1 MPSHASLG
9 VERKIEHRL
18 FLLSVWIKGVAGL
31 LETLAGIPFFFVPA
45 KTVESFI
52 VLLTAPE
59 LAEDP
64 NDWLAVTLRHAVRHF
79 TVDTAFFAG
88 AYLVIHGLI
97 KIFLVTGLLLGRVWA
112 YPTSLCFLAA
122 FILYQMYRFLFTHSL
137 WLIALTIIDVVVAFL
152 IWREYQARKQSS
164 TAVHMML

>member
-18 FLLSVWIKGVAGL
+18 FLLSVWSKGVAGL

-45 KTVESFI
+45 KAVESFI

-79 TVDTAFFAG
+79 TADTSLFAG

-97 KIFLVTGLLLGRVWA
+97 KIFLVTGLLLRRLWA
-112 YPTSLCFLAA
+112 YFASLGFLAA

-137 WLIALTIIDVVVAFL
+137 WLIVLTVIDVVVAFL
-152 IWREYQARKQSS
+152 IWREYQARKE
-164 TAVHMML
+164 T